1 MNPETLRE
9 KLEQNGEL
17 MVKVTEFDFPLELH
31 LHDTEIG
38 DEVVT
43 LELADGSLEFAVDE
57 VVGAWKHYHSL
68 ADYGLE

>member
-1 MNPETLRE
+1 MNPETLRG

-17 MVKVTEFDFPLELH
+17 MVKVTEFDAPLELH

-43 LELADGSLEFAVDE
+43 LELSDGSLEFAVDE
-57 VVGAWKHYHSL
+57 VVAAWKHYHSL
-68 ADYGLE
+68 ADLGLE